1 MAALLLEARRR
12 RWRDDDALHHQQHQH
27 QHREDVVVVRRRRR
41 NTSGVTMTLCAGLY
55 VLVLLALVGV
65 TSAGSREERIVPRS
79 SCRLYI
85 YIIPFIY
92 FIVVSNVG
100 NPSKHK
106 KPKHEISA
114 AANPEKD
121 IYHDLDGML
130 TSALFNHRDCVNE
143 VT

>member
-65 TSAGSREERIVPRS
+65 TSAGSRE
-79 SCRLYI
+79 
-85 YIIPFIY
+85 
-92 FIVVSNVG
+92 
-100 NPSKHK
+100 
-106 KPKHEISA
+106 
-114 AANPEKD
+114 ANPEKD